1 MSARTLV
8 RFRSN
13 AWRFCRKLASA
24 EDGNIAML
32 FALLAVP
39 VVVAVGLGVD
49 VVRAYRVQMITQ
61 SALDQA
67 VLAAGRAA
75 QVNPATPMASASTAA
90 SAYWNTT
97 SPKDVVNS
105 TMTFAADSTNTNF
118 TLTATSWVQTPFLGA
133 MWGLWR
139 HGGEA
144 GAPTKCLTSKYNCL
158 KVSNTTTASIAA
170 GGNGGSNVEVSV
182 MLDVTGSMG
191 GSKIQTLIS
200 ASKDLVDTI
209 IWADQSKYTSR
220 VALAPFAPSVNVGSA
235 YYTALTNES
244 QSYSACSGWSWWGG
258 CSYSTGNYAPCVV
271 ERTGTQAY
279 TDAAPGSGSWLVSW
293 QSATGSS
300 SSNCTPSA
308 QMVPLT
314 SDKTALKAAID
325 TFTASGATAGQLGT
339 AFAWYLI
346 SPKWATIW
354 GTSAAPGPYTD
365 LTIMNSNGAP
375 KLRKFVVLM
384 TDGTY
389 NTIQGQS
396 YSDTSSQATT
406 AASRAA
412 SVCTNIK
419 ATGIEVFTVGFQLD
433 TTAAKTLLTNCATDS
448 SHYYDASSESAL
460 SAAFRDIALKI
471 SSLRLTN

>member
-1 MSARTLV
+1 MPARY
-8 RFRSN
+8 
-13 AWRFCRKLASA
+13 LARIRCGA
-24 EDGNIAML
+24 ALLARRMARDERGNIAML

-49 VVRAYRVQMITQ
+49 IVRAYRVQMITQ
-61 SALDQA
+61 SSLDQA

-75 QVNPATPMASASTAA
+75 QVNPSTPMTSASTAA
-90 SAYWNTT
+90 SNYWNTT
-97 SPKDVVNS
+97 APKDVVSS
-105 TMTFAADSTNTNF
+105 TITFAADNTNTSF

-144 GAPTKCLTSKYNCL
+144 GAPTACITSKYNCL

-182 MLDVTGSMG
+182 MLDVTGSMSG
-191 GSKIQTLIS
+191 TKIQTLIS

-209 IWADQSKYTSR
+209 VWADQSKYTSR
-220 VALAPFAPSVNVGSA
+220 VALAPFAPAVNVGSA

-244 QSYSACSGWSWWGG
+244 QSYTTSCGWWSWG
-258 CSYSTGNYAPCVV
+258 CSSTTGTYAPCVV

-293 QSATGSS
+293 QSATGST
-300 SSNCTPSA
+300 SSNCTPNASI
-308 QMVPLT
+308 VPLT
-314 SDKTALKAAID
+314 SNKTTLKAAID
-325 TFTASGATAGQLGT
+325 TLTARGATAGQLGT

-346 SPKWATIW
+346 SPNWSTIW
-354 GTSAAPGPYTD
+354 GTSAAPGVYAD
-365 LTIMNSNGAP
+365 LTTMNSNGAP
-375 KLRKFVVLM
+375 KLRKFAVLM

-396 YSDTSSQATT
+396 YGDNSSQATT
-406 AASRAA
+406 AASRALSICSGMKTA
-412 SVCTNIK
+412 
-419 ATGIEVFTVGFQLD
+419 GIEVFTVGFQLD
-433 TTAAKTLLTNCATDS
+433 TNAAKTLLTNCATDS
-448 SHYYDASSESAL
+448 SHFYDAGSESAL